1 MSVIQL
7 PRNVQFMY
15 EEHLAKLEMVAL
27 GCTRMRK
34 QSDDWRRVEAH
45 TNGNKADLLRRA
57 AYVGSV
63 DQERSVYDQLILP
76 AYQGGRFNRT
86 RSVNQYLTHWI
97 YPYRGKFHPQM
108 VRGLLNMFGV
118 KEGTRVLEPYL
129 GSGTTALEASLL
141 GADVIGVDVSPLCVL
156 LTRVK
161 TRSWTAVDDIAR
173 TVERLLARTTLH
185 PDRVRVPSGTD
196 ERVRDFLTIAR
207 MVTYSDMARRNRQ
220 PDSSFRK
227 NLGAMLESVQAHAAA
242 VTEFS
247 LMPGQVDA
255 RIGDSRDL
263 AGASVT
269 PDSIDVVVTSPPYS
283 IALDYVKNDEH
294 ALEAMRVNVSALRTR
309 MCGVRGHGAREKL
322 SLYNDDMQATFGQI
336 ATALKSGGH
345 AAFVVGDATVNG
357 QEVTTTETMSAWAEE
372 AGLRSV
378 RAIPK
383 IVFGLYSVM
392 KDEQILIFEKP

>member
-1 MSVIQL
+1 MSVVQL

-15 EEHLAKLEMVAL
+15 EEHLAKLEMAAL
-27 GCTRMRK
+27 GCTKVQK
-34 QSDDWRRVEAH
+34 QSDDWRRFSVR
-45 TNGNKADLLRRA
+45 TNGNKADLLRCA

-63 DQERSVYDQLILP
+63 DQERSVYEQLILP

-108 VRGLLNMFGV
+108 VRALLNMFGV
-118 KEGTRVLEPYL
+118 KKGTRVLEPYL
-129 GSGTTALEASLL
+129 GSGTAALEASLL

-161 TRSWTAVDDIAR
+161 TRSWTAVDDIAQ
-173 TVERLLARTTLH
+173 TVERLLARRTLH
-185 PDRVRVPSGTD
+185 PDKVRLPSGTD
-196 ERVRDFLTIAR
+196 ERARDFLTIAR
-207 MVTYSDMARRNRQ
+207 MVTYSDVARRNRQ
-220 PDSSFRK
+220 PDVAFRR
-227 NLGAMLESVQAHAAA
+227 NLRAMLESVQAHAAA

-247 LMPGQVDA
+247 LAPGQVDA
-255 RIGDSRDL
+255 QIGDSRDL
-263 AGASVT
+263 AAAGVT
-269 PDSIDVVVTSPPYS
+269 PSSIDVVVTSPPYS

-294 ALEAMRVNVSALRTR
+294 ALEALHVNMPTLRKL
-309 MCGVRGHGAREKL
+309 MSGVRGRGAREKL
-322 SLYNDDMQATFGQI
+322 SLYNADIQAAFRQVAAVLTP
-336 ATALKSGGH
+336 GGH
-345 AAFVVGDATVNG
+345 AAFVVGDATVDG
-357 QEVTTTETMSAWAEE
+357 QEVTTTETMSAWAED